1 MERICS
7 NRAPKFYEAGMDLKL
22 SNDPYE
28 SYLIF
33 QGRVIKEYQKMVDEF
48 GLVKLNATDSI
59 HSKQIKIRQMLKE
72 VLKGKGIEVK

>member
-28 SYLIF
+28 SYMIF
-33 QGRVIKEYQKMVDEF
+33 QGRVIKEYQKMVKEF
-48 GLVKLNATDSI
+48 GLVKIDATDSI
-59 HSKQIKIRQMLKE
+59 HKKQVEIRAMLKK
-72 VLKGKGIEVK
+72 VLEEKGVII